1 MQRNFVSQ
9 QNFSASLQ
17 NFNVNKQNCD
27 VGLDENDV
35 NSRKIKFHYK
45 PISMKQIHSLI
56 IVFFLSCSSSQDC
69 PENIN
74 ILPMYGVNSGVKKC
88 KEQLQIDKDFIEE
101 CDKYFKSRKE
111 AVSRHLKDA
120 WAYFYK
126 KDYDNS
132 MKRFNQAWLL
142 DSTNADVYWG
152 FGNILGMQL
161 KFEESLT
168 YFNKSLKLN
177 PKNSKVWLSKG
188 TSYAQMFVKN
198 NDIKLLNKAID
209 NFRIA
214 AELDNKNVEAY
225 AQLTMA
231 YSYYMEKDSALVFL
245 KITDKLDANAINPEV
260 RKFLMEK

>member
-1 MQRNFVSQ
+1 
-9 QNFSASLQ
+9 
-17 NFNVNKQNCD
+17 
-27 VGLDENDV
+27 
-35 NSRKIKFHYK
+35 
-45 PISMKQIHSLI
+45 MKQIHTLI

-101 CDKYFKSRKE
+101 CDKYFKSRNE
-111 AVSRHLKDA
+111 AITRHLKDA

-161 KFEESLT
+161 KFEESLI
-168 YFNKSLKLN
+168 YFNKSIKLN
-177 PKNSKVWLSKG
+177 SKNAKIWLSLG
-188 TSYAQMFVKN
+188 TSYAQIFVKT
-198 NDIKLLNKAID
+198 NDTKWLNKAID
-209 NFRIA
+209 SFKKSTN
-214 AELDNKNVEAY
+214 LDNKNVEAY
-225 AQLTMA
+225 SQLTA
-231 YSYYMEKDSALVFL
+231 SYTYFMEKDSALKYL
-245 KITDKLDANAINPEV
+245 KITDKLDPNAINPEV
-260 RKFLMEK
+260 RKFLMKK